1 MPTLVISPHVP
12 KGVID
17 HTVYDHT
24 SILSTVE
31 SLWTMKPM
39 TDRDAAA
46 NDMLH
51 LISMASPRTDAPLTL
66 PAPATNPAPLPCDD
80 ETVRLSADALLQL
93 RADLRAARERE
104 PQHDDR
110 PDDRGEFSTTSTA
123 TGFLQVALLK
133 VLQTAMYPE
142 RERWIAD
149 YLAIATSTDAAIF
162 MTEAKLKVIHGIDV
176 KRFPDK
182 TPKRPAQL
190 RGGRK

>member
-46 NDMLH
+46 NDVLH

-66 PAPATNPAPLPCDD
+66 PPPATNPAPLPCDG
-80 ETVRLSADALLQL
+80 ESVRLSVDALLQL
-93 RADLRAARERE
+93 RADLRTARQRE
-104 PQHDDR
+104 EQHDDR
-110 PDDRGEFSTTSTA
+110 AGEFSTTSTA

-162 MTEAKLKVIHGIDV
+162 MTEAQLQVIHGIDV

-182 TPKRPAQL
+182 PPKRP
-190 RGGRK
+190 R